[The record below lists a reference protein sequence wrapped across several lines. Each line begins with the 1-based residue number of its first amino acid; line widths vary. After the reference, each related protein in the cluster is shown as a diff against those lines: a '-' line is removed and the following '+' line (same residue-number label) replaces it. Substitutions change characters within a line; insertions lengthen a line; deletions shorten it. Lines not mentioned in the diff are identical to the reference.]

1 MPKLVGQPLKRVED
15 PRLISGKGQY
25 VDDVQLPRMCYA
37 AILRSPYAH
46 ARLRNIDVSKAL
58 QAPGVVAVI
67 TGRDILG
74 KVGPLPCVARPV
86 PDLKTPTHYA
96 LAVNKVYFVGHPVA
110 VVVAED
116 RYLARD
122 ALELIEV
129 DYEELPSVTD
139 PEKALLPEA
148 PIIHEELGTNL
159 AFEWKIEGG
168 DVDSAFAQAEVIVR
182 QKFVN
187 QRLIPVPME
196 PRCVVADWDSGRQ
209 LLTLW
214 TSTQI
219 PHLVRSLVAG
229 MLHLPEHHI
238 RVIAP
243 DVGGGFGQK
252 LQVYVEEALMGYLA
266 MTLNRPVKW
275 TETRRENF
283 MASIH
288 GRDQV
293 GVMELALKRDGTIL
307 GLRYEVVADMGAYY
321 QLLTPAI
328 PTLTGLML
336 CGPYKIPAVR
346 MTKKAVFTNKMST
359 DAYRGAG
366 RPEATFLL
374 ERMMDLAA
382 KELGIDP
389 AEIRRKNFIQPHQFP
404 YTTPHG
410 ITYDSGNYE
419 AALNRALEL
428 VEYEKWR
435 KEQQQARQQGR
446 FLGIGIS
453 SYVEICGMGP
463 SRAMP
468 AGGWESATV
477 RVEPSGKV
485 VVLTGAHPHGQ
496 GEETSFTQ
504 IVVDELGVAPED
516 VTVIHGDTEAVQYGI
531 GIFGSRGL
539 AVGGTAVYQAAR
551 RVREKAC
558 KIAAF
563 LLGVRETEVELQ
575 DGHFVVKSD
584 PSKRVSFQQVA
595 AAAYDPKNFPPD
607 MEPGLVATAFFE
619 PSNFTFPSG
628 THICVCE
635 VDIETG
641 EVTILRYVAVD
652 DCGKVVNPML
662 VEGQIIGGIVQA
674 FGQAMMERCVY
685 DENGQLLTGEL
696 TDYPIPKAHNAP
708 KIVVD
713 RIETPSPVNPLGV
726 KGVGEAGTIGATP
739 AFINAVCDALE
750 PLGIRHIDMPLTPA
764 RVWEAIRAAQ
774 TLQP

>member
-1 MPKLVGQPLKRVED
+1 MPKLIGQSFKRVED
-15 PRLISGKGQY
+15 PRLITGEGRY

-46 ARLRNIDVSKAL
+46 ARIRHIDASKAL
-58 QAPGVVAVI
+58 QTPGVVTVI
-67 TGRDILG
+67 TGKDILG
-74 KVGPLPCVARPV
+74 KIGPLPCAAHPV
-86 PDLKTPTHYA
+86 PEMKMPTHYA

-122 ALELIEV
+122 ALDLIEV
-129 DYEELPSVTD
+129 DYEELPPVTD
-139 PEKALLPEA
+139 PQKALQPDA
-148 PIIHEELGTNL
+148 PIIHEDLGTNL

-168 DVDSAFAQAEVIVR
+168 DVDAAFAQAEVIVR
-182 QKFVN
+182 QEFVN

-196 PRCVVADWDSGRQ
+196 PRCVLAEWDAGNR
-209 LLTLW
+209 LLTIW

-229 MLHLPEHHI
+229 MLNLPENHV

-266 MTLNRPVKW
+266 MTLDRPVKW

-288 GRDQV
+288 GRDQI

-307 GLRYEVVADMGAYY
+307 GLRYEVIADMGAYY

-336 CGPYKIPAVR
+336 CGAYKIPAVR
-346 MTKKAVFTNKMST
+346 MTKKAVFTNKMCT

-382 KELGIDP
+382 KELGMDP
-389 AEIRRKNFIQPHQFP
+389 AEIRRKNFIPPDAFP

-435 KEQQQARQQGR
+435 KEQQEARKQGR
-446 FLGIGIS
+446 YIGIGIS

-463 SRAMP
+463 SKAMP

-485 VVLTGAHPHGQ
+485 IVLTGAHPHGQ

-504 IVVDELGVAPED
+504 IVAEELGVAPED
-516 VTVIHGDTEAVQYGI
+516 VMVIHGDTEKVQYGI

-539 AVGGTAVYQAAR
+539 AVGGTAVYMAAQ
-551 RVREKAC
+551 RVKEKAR

-563 LLGVRETEVELQ
+563 LLNVSEAEVE
-575 DGHFVVKSD
+575 V
-584 PSKRVSFQQVA
+584 P
-595 AAAYDPKNFPPD
+595 
-607 MEPGLVATAFFE
+607 
-619 PSNFTFPSG
+619 
-628 THICVCE
+628 
-635 VDIETG
+635 
-641 EVTILRYVAVD
+641 
-652 DCGKVVNPML
+652 
-662 VEGQIIGGIVQA
+662 
-674 FGQAMMERCVY
+674 
-685 DENGQLLTGEL
+685 
-696 TDYPIPKAHNAP
+696 
-708 KIVVD
+708 
-713 RIETPSPVNPLGV
+713 
-726 KGVGEAGTIGATP
+726 
-739 AFINAVCDALE
+739 
-750 PLGIRHIDMPLTPA
+750 
-764 RVWEAIRAAQ
+764 
-774 TLQP
+774 

>member
-1 MPKLVGQPLKRVED
+1 MPKLVGQSFKRVED
-15 PRLISGKGQY
+15 PRLITGEGRY

-46 ARLRNIDVSKAL
+46 ARIRHIDVSKAL
-58 QAPGVVAVI
+58 QTPGVVTVI
-67 TGRDILG
+67 TGKDILG
-74 KVGPLPCVARPV
+74 KIGPLPCAAHPV
-86 PDLKTPTHYA
+86 PEMKMPTHYA

-122 ALELIEV
+122 ALDLIEV
-129 DYEELPSVTD
+129 DYEELPPVTD
-139 PEKALLPEA
+139 PQKALQPDA
-148 PIIHEELGTNL
+148 PIIHEDLGTNL

-168 DVDSAFAQAEVIVR
+168 DVDAAFAQAEVIVR
-182 QKFVN
+182 QDFVN

-196 PRCVVADWDSGRQ
+196 PRCVLAEWDAGNR
-209 LLTLW
+209 LLTIW

-229 MLHLPEHHI
+229 MLNLPENHV

-266 MTLNRPVKW
+266 MTLDRPVKW

-283 MASIH
+283 MASIQ
-288 GRDQV
+288 GRDQI

-307 GLRYEVVADMGAYY
+307 GLRYDVIADMGAYY

-336 CGPYKIPAVR
+336 CGAYKIPAVR
-346 MTKKAVFTNKMST
+346 MTKKAVFTNKMCT

-382 KELGIDP
+382 KELGMDP
-389 AEIRRKNFIQPHQFP
+389 AEIRRKNFIPPDAFP

-435 KEQQQARQQGR
+435 KEQQEARKQGR
-446 FLGIGIS
+446 YIGIGIS

-463 SRAMP
+463 SKAMP

-485 VVLTGAHPHGQ
+485 IVLTGAHPHGQ

-504 IVVDELGVAPED
+504 IVAEELGVAPED
-516 VTVIHGDTEAVQYGI
+516 VMVIHGDTEKVQYGI

-539 AVGGTAVYQAAR
+539 AVGGTAVYMAAQ
-551 RVREKAC
+551 RVKEKAR

-563 LLGVRETEVELQ
+563 LLNVSEAEVEAR
-575 DGHFVVKSD
+575 DGTFVKRND
-584 PSKRVSFQQVA
+584 PSKFVTWQQIA
-595 AAAYDPKNFPPD
+595 QAAYDPKNYPPD
-607 MEPGLVATAFFE
+607 MEPGLVATAFYE

-641 EVTILRYVAVD
+641 EVKILRYVAVD
-652 DCGKVVNPML
+652 DCGKVVNPLL

-696 TDYPIPKAHNAP
+696 LDYAIPKAHNAP
-708 KIVVD
+708 KILVD
-713 RIETPSPVNPLGV
+713 RVETPSPVNPLGA

-764 RVWEAIRAAQ
+764 RVWHAIQKAQ
-774 TLQP
+774 KP

>member
-1 MPKLVGQPLKRVED
+1 MPKLVGQSFKRVED
-15 PRLISGKGQY
+15 PRLITGEGRY

-46 ARLRNIDVSKAL
+46 ARIRHIDASKAL
-58 QAPGVVAVI
+58 QTPGVVTVI
-67 TGRDILG
+67 TGKDILG
-74 KVGPLPCVARPV
+74 KIGPLPCAAHPV
-86 PDLKTPTHYA
+86 PEMKMPTHYA

-122 ALELIEV
+122 ALDLIEV
-129 DYEELPSVTD
+129 DYEELPPVTD
-139 PEKALLPEA
+139 PQKALQPDA
-148 PIIHEELGTNL
+148 PIIHEDLGTNL

-168 DVDSAFAQAEVIVR
+168 DVDAAFAQAEVIVR
-182 QKFVN
+182 QDFVN

-196 PRCVVADWDSGRQ
+196 PRCVLAEWDAGNR
-209 LLTLW
+209 LLTIW

-229 MLHLPEHHI
+229 MLNLPENHV

-266 MTLNRPVKW
+266 MTLDRPVKW
-275 TETRRENF
+275 TEARRENF

-288 GRDQV
+288 GRDQI

-307 GLRYEVVADMGAYY
+307 GLRYDVIADMGAYY

-336 CGPYKIPAVR
+336 CGAYKIPAVR
-346 MTKKAVFTNKMST
+346 MTKKAVFTNKMCT

-382 KELGIDP
+382 KELGMDP
-389 AEIRRKNFIQPHQFP
+389 AEIRRKNFIPPDAFP

-435 KEQQQARQQGR
+435 KEQQEARKQGR
-446 FLGIGIS
+446 YIGIGIS

-463 SRAMP
+463 SKAMP

-485 VVLTGAHPHGQ
+485 IVLTGAHPHGQ

-504 IVVDELGVAPED
+504 IVAEELGVAPED
-516 VTVIHGDTEAVQYGI
+516 VMVIHGDTEKVQYGI

-539 AVGGTAVYQAAR
+539 AVGGTAVYMAAQ
-551 RVREKAC
+551 RVKEKAR

-563 LLGVRETEVELQ
+563 LLNVSEAEVEAR
-575 DGHFVVKSD
+575 DGTFVKRND
-584 PSKRVSFQQVA
+584 PSKFVTWQQIA
-595 AAAYDPKNFPPD
+595 QAAYDPKNYPPD
-607 MEPGLVATAFFE
+607 MEPGLVATAFYE

-641 EVTILRYVAVD
+641 EVKILRYVAVD
-652 DCGKVVNPML
+652 DCGKVVNPLL

-696 TDYPIPKAHNAP
+696 LDYAIPKAHNAP

-713 RIETPSPVNPLGV
+713 RVETPSPVNPLGA

-764 RVWEAIRAAQ
+764 RVWHAIQKAQ
-774 TLQP
+774 KP

>member
-1 MPKLVGQPLKRVED
+1 MPKLIGQPFKRVED
-15 PRLISGKGQY
+15 PRLITGEGRY

-46 ARLRNIDVSKAL
+46 ARIRNIDASKAL
-58 QAPGVVAVI
+58 QTPGVVTVI
-67 TGRDILG
+67 TGKDILG
-74 KVGPLPCVARPV
+74 KIGPLPCAAHPV
-86 PDLKTPTHYA
+86 PEMKMPTHYA

-122 ALELIEV
+122 ALDLIEV
-129 DYEELPSVTD
+129 DYEELPPVTD
-139 PEKALLPEA
+139 PQKALQPDA
-148 PIIHEELGTNL
+148 PIIHEDLGTNL

-168 DVDSAFAQAEVIVR
+168 DVDAAFAQAEVIVR
-182 QKFVN
+182 QEFVN

-196 PRCVVADWDSGRQ
+196 PRCVLAEWDAGNR
-209 LLTLW
+209 LLTIW

-229 MLHLPEHHI
+229 MLNLPENHV

-266 MTLNRPVKW
+266 MTLDRPVKW

-283 MASIH
+283 MASIQ
-288 GRDQV
+288 GRDQI

-307 GLRYEVVADMGAYY
+307 GLRYEVIADMGAYY

-336 CGPYKIPAVR
+336 CGAYKIPAVR
-346 MTKKAVFTNKMST
+346 MTKKAVFTNKMCT

-389 AEIRRKNFIQPHQFP
+389 VEIRRKNFIPPDAFP

-435 KEQQQARQQGR
+435 KEQQEARKQGR
-446 FLGIGIS
+446 YIGIGIS

-463 SRAMP
+463 SKAMP

-485 VVLTGAHPHGQ
+485 IVLTGAHPHGQ

-504 IVVDELGVAPED
+504 IVAEELGVAPED
-516 VTVIHGDTEAVQYGI
+516 VMVIHGDTEKVQYGI

-539 AVGGTAVYQAAR
+539 AVGGTAVYMAAQ
-551 RVREKAC
+551 RVKEKAR

-563 LLGVRETEVELQ
+563 LLNVSEAEVESR
-575 DGHFVVKSD
+575 DGTFVNRND
-584 PSKRVSFQQVA
+584 PSKFVTWQQIA
-595 AAAYDPKNFPPD
+595 QAAYDPKNYPPD
-607 MEPGLVATAFFE
+607 MEPGLVATAFYE

-641 EVTILRYVAVD
+641 EVKILRYVAVD
-652 DCGKVVNPML
+652 DCGKVVNPLL

-696 TDYPIPKAHNAP
+696 LDYAIPKAHNAP

-713 RIETPSPVNPLGV
+713 RVETPSPVNPLGA

-764 RVWEAIRAAQ
+764 RVWHAIQKAR
-774 TLQP
+774 QP

>member
-1 MPKLVGQPLKRVED
+1 MPKLIGQSFKRVED
-15 PRLISGKGQY
+15 PRLITGEGRY

-46 ARLRNIDVSKAL
+46 ARIRNIDVSKAL
-58 QAPGVVAVI
+58 QTPGVVTVI
-67 TGRDILG
+67 TGKDILG
-74 KVGPLPCVARPV
+74 KIGPLPCAAHPV
-86 PDLKTPTHYA
+86 PEMKMPTHYA

-122 ALELIEV
+122 ALDLIEV
-129 DYEELPSVTD
+129 DYEELPPVTD
-139 PEKALLPEA
+139 PQKALQPDA
-148 PIIHEELGTNL
+148 PIIHEDLGTNL

-168 DVDSAFAQAEVIVR
+168 DVDAAFAQAEVIVR
-182 QKFVN
+182 QEFVN

-196 PRCVVADWDSGRQ
+196 PRCVLAEWDAGNR
-209 LLTLW
+209 LLTIW

-229 MLHLPEHHI
+229 MLNLPENHV

-266 MTLNRPVKW
+266 MTLDRPVKW

-283 MASIH
+283 MASIQ
-288 GRDQV
+288 GRDQI

-307 GLRYEVVADMGAYY
+307 GLRYDVIADMGAYY

-336 CGPYKIPAVR
+336 CGAYKIPAVR
-346 MTKKAVFTNKMST
+346 MTKRAVFTNKMCT

-382 KELGIDP
+382 KELGMDP
-389 AEIRRKNFIQPHQFP
+389 AEIRRKNFIPPDAFP

-435 KEQQQARQQGR
+435 KEQQEARKQGR
-446 FLGIGIS
+446 YIGIGIS

-463 SRAMP
+463 SKAMP

-485 VVLTGAHPHGQ
+485 IVLTGAHPHGQ

-504 IVVDELGVAPED
+504 IVAEELGVAPED
-516 VTVIHGDTEAVQYGI
+516 VMVIHGDTEKVQYGI

-539 AVGGTAVYQAAR
+539 AVGGTAVYMAAQ
-551 RVREKAC
+551 RVKEKAR

-563 LLGVRETEVELQ
+563 LLNVSEAEVEAR
-575 DGHFVVKSD
+575 DGTFVNRND
-584 PSKRVSFQQVA
+584 PSKFVTWQQIA
-595 AAAYDPKNFPPD
+595 QAAYDPKNYPPD
-607 MEPGLVATAFFE
+607 MEPGLVATAFYE

-641 EVTILRYVAVD
+641 EVKILRYVAVD
-652 DCGKVVNPML
+652 DCGKVVNPLL

-696 TDYPIPKAHNAP
+696 LDYAIPKAHNAP

-713 RIETPSPVNPLGV
+713 RVETPSPVNPLGA

-764 RVWEAIRAAQ
+764 RVWHAIQKAR
-774 TLQP
+774 QP

>member
-1 MPKLVGQPLKRVED
+1 MPKLVGQSFKRVED
-15 PRLISGKGQY
+15 PRLITGEGRY

-46 ARLRNIDVSKAL
+46 ARIRHIDVSKAL
-58 QAPGVVAVI
+58 QTPGVVTVI
-67 TGRDILG
+67 TGKDILG
-74 KVGPLPCVARPV
+74 KIGPLPCAAHPV
-86 PDLKTPTHYA
+86 PEMKMPTHYA

-122 ALELIEV
+122 ALDLIEV
-129 DYEELPSVTD
+129 DYEELPPVTD
-139 PEKALLPEA
+139 PQKALQPDA
-148 PIIHEELGTNL
+148 PIIHEDLGTNL

-168 DVDSAFAQAEVIVR
+168 DVDAAFAQAEVIVR
-182 QKFVN
+182 QDFVN

-196 PRCVVADWDSGRQ
+196 PRCVLAEWDAGNR
-209 LLTLW
+209 LLTIW

-229 MLHLPEHHI
+229 MLNLPENHV

-266 MTLNRPVKW
+266 MTLDRPVKW
-275 TETRRENF
+275 TEARRENF

-288 GRDQV
+288 GRDQI

-307 GLRYEVVADMGAYY
+307 GLRYDVIADMGAYY

-336 CGPYKIPAVR
+336 CGAYKIPAVR
-346 MTKKAVFTNKMST
+346 MTKKAVFTNKMCT

-382 KELGIDP
+382 KELGMDP
-389 AEIRRKNFIQPHQFP
+389 AEIRRKNFIPPDAFP

-435 KEQQQARQQGR
+435 KEQQEARKQGR
-446 FLGIGIS
+446 YIGIGIS

-463 SRAMP
+463 SKAMP

-485 VVLTGAHPHGQ
+485 IVLTGAHPHGQ

-504 IVVDELGVAPED
+504 IVAEELGVAPED
-516 VTVIHGDTEAVQYGI
+516 VMVIHGDTEKVQYGI

-539 AVGGTAVYQAAR
+539 AVGGTAVYMAAQ
-551 RVREKAC
+551 RVKEKAR

-563 LLGVRETEVELQ
+563 LLNVSEAEVEAR
-575 DGHFVVKSD
+575 DGTFVKRND
-584 PSKRVSFQQVA
+584 PSKFVTWQQIA
-595 AAAYDPKNFPPD
+595 QAAYDPKNYPPD
-607 MEPGLVATAFFE
+607 MEPGLVATAFYE

-641 EVTILRYVAVD
+641 EVKILRYVAVD
-652 DCGKVVNPML
+652 DCGKVVNPLL

-696 TDYPIPKAHNAP
+696 LDYAIPKAHNAP

-713 RIETPSPVNPLGV
+713 RVETPSPVNPLGA

-764 RVWEAIRAAQ
+764 RVWHAIQKAQ
-774 TLQP
+774 KP

>member
-1 MPKLVGQPLKRVED
+1 MPKLIGQPFKRVED
-15 PRLISGKGQY
+15 PRLIKGEGRY

-46 ARLRNIDVSKAL
+46 ARIRHIDASKAL
-58 QAPGVVAVI
+58 QTPGVITVI
-67 TGRDILG
+67 TGKDILG
-74 KVGPLPCVARPV
+74 KIGPLPCVAHPV
-86 PDLKTPTHYA
+86 PEMKMPTHYA

-122 ALELIEV
+122 ALDLIEV
-129 DYEELPSVTD
+129 DYEELPPVTD
-139 PEKALLPEA
+139 PQKALQPDA
-148 PIIHEELGTNL
+148 PIIHEDLGTNL

-168 DVDSAFAQAEVIVR
+168 DVDAAFAQAEVIVR
-182 QKFVN
+182 QEFVN

-196 PRCVVADWDSGRQ
+196 PRCVLAEWDAGNR
-209 LLTLW
+209 LLTIW

-229 MLHLPEHHI
+229 MLNLPENHV

-266 MTLNRPVKW
+266 MTLDRPVKW

-288 GRDQV
+288 GRDQI

-307 GLRYEVVADMGAYY
+307 GLRYDVIADMGAYY

-336 CGPYKIPAVR
+336 CGAYKIPAVR
-346 MTKKAVFTNKMST
+346 MTKKAVFTNKMCT

-382 KELGIDP
+382 KELGMDP
-389 AEIRRKNFIQPHQFP
+389 AEIRRKNFIPPDAFP

-435 KEQQQARQQGR
+435 KEQQEARKQGR
-446 FLGIGIS
+446 YIGIGIS

-463 SRAMP
+463 SKAMP

-504 IVVDELGVAPED
+504 IVAEELGVAPED
-516 VTVIHGDTEAVQYGI
+516 VMVIHGDTEKVQYGI

-539 AVGGTAVYQAAR
+539 AVGGTAVYMAAQ
-551 RVREKAC
+551 RVKEKAR

-563 LLGVRETEVELQ
+563 LLNVSEAEVEAR
-575 DGHFVVKSD
+575 DGTFVNRND
-584 PSKRVSFQQVA
+584 PSKFVTWQQIA
-595 AAAYDPKNFPPD
+595 QAAYDPKNYPPD
-607 MEPGLVATAFFE
+607 MEPGLVATAFYE

-641 EVTILRYVAVD
+641 EVKILRYVAVD
-652 DCGKVVNPML
+652 DCGKVVNPLL

-674 FGQAMMERCVY
+674 FGQAMMEQCVY

-696 TDYPIPKAHNAP
+696 LDYAIPKAHNAP

-713 RIETPSPVNPLGV
+713 RVETPSPVNPLGA

-764 RVWEAIRAAQ
+764 RVWHAIQKSR
-774 TLQP
+774 QP

>member
-1 MPKLVGQPLKRVED
+1 MPKLIGQPFKRVED
-15 PRLISGKGQY
+15 PRLITGEGRY

-46 ARLRNIDVSKAL
+46 ARIRNIDASKAL
-58 QAPGVVAVI
+58 QTPGVVTVI
-67 TGRDILG
+67 TGKDILG
-74 KVGPLPCVARPV
+74 KIGPLPCAAHPV
-86 PDLKTPTHYA
+86 PEMKMPTHYA

-122 ALELIEV
+122 ALDLIEV
-129 DYEELPSVTD
+129 DYEELPPVTD
-139 PEKALLPEA
+139 PQKALQPDA
-148 PIIHEELGTNL
+148 PIIHEDLGTNL

-168 DVDSAFAQAEVIVR
+168 DVDAAFAQAEVIVR
-182 QKFVN
+182 QEFVN

-196 PRCVVADWDSGRQ
+196 PRCVLAEWDAGNR
-209 LLTLW
+209 LLTIW

-229 MLHLPEHHI
+229 MLNLPENHV

-266 MTLNRPVKW
+266 MTLDRPVKW

-283 MASIH
+283 MASIQ
-288 GRDQV
+288 GRDQI

-307 GLRYEVVADMGAYY
+307 GLRYEVIADMGAYY

-336 CGPYKIPAVR
+336 CGAYKIPAVR
-346 MTKKAVFTNKMST
+346 MTKKAVFTNKMCT

-382 KELGIDP
+382 KELGMDP
-389 AEIRRKNFIQPHQFP
+389 AEIRRKNFIPPDAFP

-435 KEQQQARQQGR
+435 KEQQEARKQGR
-446 FLGIGIS
+446 YIGIGIS

-463 SRAMP
+463 SKAMP

-485 VVLTGAHPHGQ
+485 IVLTGAHPHGQ

-504 IVVDELGVAPED
+504 IVAEELGVAPED
-516 VTVIHGDTEAVQYGI
+516 VMVIHGDTEKVQYGI

-539 AVGGTAVYQAAR
+539 AVGGTAVYMAAQ
-551 RVREKAC
+551 RVKEKAR

-563 LLGVRETEVELQ
+563 LLNVSEAEVESR
-575 DGHFVVKSD
+575 DGTFVNRND
-584 PSKRVSFQQVA
+584 PSKFVTWQQIA
-595 AAAYDPKNFPPD
+595 QAAYDPKNYPPD
-607 MEPGLVATAFFE
+607 MEPGLVATAFYE

-641 EVTILRYVAVD
+641 EVKILRYVAVD
-652 DCGKVVNPML
+652 DCGKVVNPLL

-696 TDYPIPKAHNAP
+696 LDYAIPKAHNAP

-713 RIETPSPVNPLGV
+713 RVETPSPVNPLGA

-764 RVWEAIRAAQ
+764 RVWHAIQKAR
-774 TLQP
+774 QP

>member
-1 MPKLVGQPLKRVED
+1 MPKLIGQSFKRVED
-15 PRLISGKGQY
+15 PRLITGEGRY

-46 ARLRNIDVSKAL
+46 ARIRNIDASKAS
-58 QAPGVVAVI
+58 QTPGVVTVI
-67 TGRDILG
+67 TGKDILG
-74 KVGPLPCVARPV
+74 KIGPLPCAAHPV
-86 PDLKTPTHYA
+86 PEMKMPTHYA

-122 ALELIEV
+122 ALDLIEV
-129 DYEELPSVTD
+129 DYEELPPVTD
-139 PEKALLPEA
+139 PQKALQPDA
-148 PIIHEELGTNL
+148 PIIHEDLGTNL

-168 DVDSAFAQAEVIVR
+168 DVDAAFAQAEVIVR
-182 QKFVN
+182 QEFVN

-196 PRCVVADWDSGRQ
+196 PRCVLAEWDAGNR
-209 LLTLW
+209 LLTIW

-229 MLHLPEHHI
+229 MLNLPENHV

-266 MTLNRPVKW
+266 MTLDRPVKW

-283 MASIH
+283 MASIQ
-288 GRDQV
+288 GRDQI

-307 GLRYEVVADMGAYY
+307 GLRYEVIADMGAYY

-336 CGPYKIPAVR
+336 CGSYKIPAVR
-346 MTKKAVFTNKMST
+346 MTKKAVFTNKMCT

-382 KELGIDP
+382 KELGMDP
-389 AEIRRKNFIQPHQFP
+389 AEIRRKNFIPPDAFP

-435 KEQQQARQQGR
+435 KEQQEARKQGR
-446 FLGIGIS
+446 YIGIGIS

-463 SRAMP
+463 SKAMP

-485 VVLTGAHPHGQ
+485 IVLTGAHPHGQ

-504 IVVDELGVAPED
+504 IVAEELGVAPED
-516 VTVIHGDTEAVQYGI
+516 VMVIHGDTEKVQYGI

-539 AVGGTAVYQAAR
+539 AVGGTAVYMAAQ
-551 RVREKAC
+551 RVKEKAR

-563 LLGVRETEVELQ
+563 LLNVSEAEVESR
-575 DGHFVVKSD
+575 DGTFVNRND
-584 PSKRVSFQQVA
+584 PSKFVNWQQIA
-595 AAAYDPKNFPPD
+595 QAAYDPKNYPPD
-607 MEPGLVATAFFE
+607 MEPGLVATAFYE

-641 EVTILRYVAVD
+641 EVKILKYVAVD
-652 DCGKVVNPML
+652 DCGKVVNPLL

-696 TDYPIPKAHNAP
+696 LDYAIPKAHNAP

-713 RIETPSPVNPLGV
+713 RVETPSPVNPLGA

-764 RVWEAIRAAQ
+764 RVWHAIQKSR
-774 TLQP
+774 QP

>member
-1 MPKLVGQPLKRVED
+1 MPKLIGQPFKRVED
-15 PRLISGKGQY
+15 PRLITGEGRY

-46 ARLRNIDVSKAL
+46 ARIRNIDASKAL
-58 QAPGVVAVI
+58 QTPGVVTVI
-67 TGRDILG
+67 TGKDILG
-74 KVGPLPCVARPV
+74 KIGPLPCAAHPV
-86 PDLKTPTHYA
+86 PEMKMPTHYA

-122 ALELIEV
+122 ALDLIEV
-129 DYEELPSVTD
+129 DYEELPPVTD
-139 PEKALLPEA
+139 PQKALQPDA
-148 PIIHEELGTNL
+148 PIIHEDLGTNL

-168 DVDSAFAQAEVIVR
+168 DVDAAFAQAEVIVR
-182 QKFVN
+182 QEFVN

-196 PRCVVADWDSGRQ
+196 PRCVLAEWDAGNR
-209 LLTLW
+209 LLTIW

-229 MLHLPEHHI
+229 MLNLPENHV

-266 MTLNRPVKW
+266 MTLDRPVKW

-283 MASIH
+283 MASIQ
-288 GRDQV
+288 GRDQI

-307 GLRYEVVADMGAYY
+307 GLRYEVIADMGAYY

-336 CGPYKIPAVR
+336 CGAYKIPAVR
-346 MTKKAVFTNKMST
+346 MTKKAVFTNKMCT

-382 KELGIDP
+382 KELGMDP
-389 AEIRRKNFIQPHQFP
+389 AEIRRKNFIPPDAFP

-435 KEQQQARQQGR
+435 KEQQEARKQGR
-446 FLGIGIS
+446 YIGIGIS

-463 SRAMP
+463 SKAMP

-485 VVLTGAHPHGQ
+485 IVLTGAHPHGQ

-504 IVVDELGVAPED
+504 IVAEELGVAPED
-516 VTVIHGDTEAVQYGI
+516 VMVIHGDTEKVQYGI

-539 AVGGTAVYQAAR
+539 AVGGTAVYMAAQ
-551 RVREKAC
+551 RVKEKAR

-563 LLGVRETEVELQ
+563 LLNVSEAEVEAR
-575 DGHFVVKSD
+575 DGTFVNRND
-584 PSKRVSFQQVA
+584 PSKFVTWQQIA
-595 AAAYDPKNFPPD
+595 QAAYDPKNYPPD
-607 MEPGLVATAFFE
+607 MEPGLVATAFYE

-641 EVTILRYVAVD
+641 EVKILRYVAVD
-652 DCGKVVNPML
+652 DCGKVVNPLL

-696 TDYPIPKAHNAP
+696 LDYAIPKAHNAP

-713 RIETPSPVNPLGV
+713 RVETPSPVNPLGA

-764 RVWEAIRAAQ
+764 RVWHAIQKAQ
-774 TLQP
+774 KP

>member
-1 MPKLVGQPLKRVED
+1 MPKLIGQSFKRVED
-15 PRLISGKGQY
+15 PRLITGEGRY

-37 AILRSPYAH
+37 AILRSPYPH
-46 ARLRNIDVSKAL
+46 ARIRHIDASKAL
-58 QAPGVVAVI
+58 QTPGVVTVI
-67 TGRDILG
+67 TGKDILG
-74 KVGPLPCVARPV
+74 KIGPLPCAAHPV
-86 PDLKTPTHYA
+86 PEMKMPTHYA

-122 ALELIEV
+122 ALDLIEV
-129 DYEELPSVTD
+129 DYEELPPVTD
-139 PEKALLPEA
+139 PQKALQPDA
-148 PIIHEELGTNL
+148 PIIHEDLGTNL

-168 DVDSAFAQAEVIVR
+168 DVDAAFAQAEVIVR
-182 QKFVN
+182 QEFVN

-196 PRCVVADWDSGRQ
+196 PRCVLAEWDAGNR
-209 LLTLW
+209 LLTIW

-229 MLHLPEHHI
+229 MLNLPENHV

-266 MTLNRPVKW
+266 MTLDRPVKW

-288 GRDQV
+288 GRDQI

-307 GLRYEVVADMGAYY
+307 GLRYEVIADMGAYY

-336 CGPYKIPAVR
+336 CGAYKIPAVR
-346 MTKKAVFTNKMST
+346 MTKKAVFTNKMCT

-389 AEIRRKNFIQPHQFP
+389 AEIRRKNFIPPDAFP

-435 KEQQQARQQGR
+435 KEQQEARKQGR
-446 FLGIGIS
+446 YIGIGIS

-463 SRAMP
+463 SKAMP

-485 VVLTGAHPHGQ
+485 IVLTGAHPHGQ

-504 IVVDELGVAPED
+504 IVAEELGVAPED
-516 VTVIHGDTEAVQYGI
+516 VMVIHGDTEKVQYGI

-539 AVGGTAVYQAAR
+539 AVGGTAVYMAAQ
-551 RVREKAC
+551 RVKEKAR

-563 LLGVRETEVELQ
+563 LLNVSEAEVEAR
-575 DGHFVVKSD
+575 DGTFVNRND
-584 PSKRVSFQQVA
+584 PSKFVTWQQIA
-595 AAAYDPKNFPPD
+595 QAAYDPKNYPPD
-607 MEPGLVATAFFE
+607 MEPGLVATAFYE

-641 EVTILRYVAVD
+641 EVKILRYVAVD
-652 DCGKVVNPML
+652 DCGKVVNPLL

-696 TDYPIPKAHNAP
+696 LDYAIPKAHNAP

-713 RIETPSPVNPLGV
+713 RVETPSPVNPLGA

-764 RVWEAIRAAQ
+764 RVWHAIQKAR
-774 TLQP
+774 QP

>member
-1 MPKLVGQPLKRVED
+1 MPKLVGQSFKRVED
-15 PRLISGKGQY
+15 PRLITGEGRY

-46 ARLRNIDVSKAL
+46 ARIRSIDTSKAEK
-58 QAPGVVAVI
+58 ADGVVAVL
-67 TGRDILG
+67 TGKDILG
-74 KVGPLPCVARPV
+74 KIGPLPCAAHPV
-86 PDLKTPTHYA
+86 PEMKTPTHYA

-122 ALELIEV
+122 ALDLIEV
-129 DYEELPSVTD
+129 DYEELPPVTD
-139 PEKALLPEA
+139 PQKALAPDA
-148 PIIHEELGTNL
+148 PIIHEDLGTNL

-168 DVDSAFAQAEVIVR
+168 DVDAAFAQAEVVVR
-182 QKFVN
+182 QEFVN

-196 PRCVVADWDSGRQ
+196 PRCVLAEWDAGNR
-209 LLTLW
+209 LLTIW

-229 MLHLPEHHI
+229 MLHLPENHV

-252 LQVYVEEALMGYLA
+252 LQVYVEEALIGYLA
-266 MTLNRPVKW
+266 MTLDRPVKW

-307 GLRYEVVADMGAYY
+307 GLRYEVIADMGAYY

-336 CGPYKIPAVR
+336 CGAYKIPAVR
-346 MTKKAVFTNKMST
+346 MSKKAVFTNKMST

-389 AEIRRKNFIQPHQFP
+389 AEIRRKNFIPPDAFP

-435 KEQQQARQQGR
+435 KEQQEARKQGR
-446 FLGIGIS
+446 YIGIGIS

-463 SRAMP
+463 SKAMP

-504 IVVDELGVAPED
+504 IVAEELGVAPED
-516 VTVIHGDTEAVQYGI
+516 VMVIHGDTEKVQYGI

-539 AVGGTAVYQAAR
+539 AVGGTAVYMAAQ
-551 RVREKAC
+551 RVKEKAR

-563 LLGVRETEVELQ
+563 LLNVSEGEVESK
-575 DGHFVVKSD
+575 DGTFVSRHD
-584 PSKRVSFQQVA
+584 PSKFVTWQQIA
-595 AAAYDPKNFPPD
+595 AAAYDPKNYPPD
-607 MEPGLVATAFFE
+607 MEPGLVATAFYE

-641 EVTILRYVAVD
+641 EVKILRYVAVD
-652 DCGKVVNPML
+652 DCGKVVNPLL

-708 KIVVD
+708 KILVD
-713 RIETPSPVNPLGV
+713 RVETPSPVNPLGA

-764 RVWEAIRAAQ
+764 RVWKAIQKAR
-774 TLQP
+774 QP

>member
-1 MPKLVGQPLKRVED
+1 MPKLIGQSFKRVED
-15 PRLISGKGQY
+15 PRLITGEGRY

-46 ARLRNIDVSKAL
+46 ARIRHIDASKAL
-58 QAPGVVAVI
+58 QTPGVVTVI
-67 TGRDILG
+67 TGKDILG
-74 KVGPLPCVARPV
+74 KIGPLPCAAHPV
-86 PDLKTPTHYA
+86 PEMKMPTHYA

-122 ALELIEV
+122 ALDLIEV
-129 DYEELPSVTD
+129 DYEELPPVTD
-139 PEKALLPEA
+139 PQKALQPDA
-148 PIIHEELGTNL
+148 PIIHEDLGTNL

-168 DVDSAFAQAEVIVR
+168 DVDAAFAQAEVIVR
-182 QKFVN
+182 QEFVN

-196 PRCVVADWDSGRQ
+196 PRCVLAEWDAGNR
-209 LLTLW
+209 LLTIW

-229 MLHLPEHHI
+229 MLNLPENHV

-266 MTLNRPVKW
+266 MTLDRPVKW

-288 GRDQV
+288 GRDQI

-307 GLRYEVVADMGAYY
+307 GLRYDVIADMGAYY

-336 CGPYKIPAVR
+336 CGAYKIPAVR
-346 MTKKAVFTNKMST
+346 MTKKAVFTNKMCT

-382 KELGIDP
+382 KELGMDP
-389 AEIRRKNFIQPHQFP
+389 AEIRRKNFIPPDAFP

-435 KEQQQARQQGR
+435 KEQQEARKQGR
-446 FLGIGIS
+446 YIGIGIS

-463 SRAMP
+463 SKAMP

-485 VVLTGAHPHGQ
+485 IVLTGAHPHGQ

-504 IVVDELGVAPED
+504 IVAEELGVAPED
-516 VTVIHGDTEAVQYGI
+516 VMVIHGDTEKVQYGI

-539 AVGGTAVYQAAR
+539 AVGGTAVYMAAQ
-551 RVREKAC
+551 RVKEKAR

-563 LLGVRETEVELQ
+563 LLNVSEAEVESR
-575 DGHFVVKSD
+575 DGTFVNRND
-584 PSKRVSFQQVA
+584 PSKFVTWQQIA
-595 AAAYDPKNFPPD
+595 QAAYDPKNYPPD
-607 MEPGLVATAFFE
+607 MEPGLVATAFYE

-641 EVTILRYVAVD
+641 EVKILRYVAVD
-652 DCGKVVNPML
+652 DCGKVVNPLL

-674 FGQAMMERCVY
+674 FGQAMMEQCVY

-696 TDYPIPKAHNAP
+696 LDYAIPKAHNAP

-713 RIETPSPVNPLGV
+713 RVETPSPVNPLGA

-764 RVWEAIRAAQ
+764 RVWHAIQKAR
-774 TLQP
+774 QP

>member
-1 MPKLVGQPLKRVED
+1 MPKLIGQSFKRVED
-15 PRLISGKGQY
+15 PRLITGEGRY

-46 ARLRNIDVSKAL
+46 ARIRHIDASKAL
-58 QAPGVVAVI
+58 QTPGVVTVI
-67 TGRDILG
+67 TGKDILG
-74 KVGPLPCVARPV
+74 KIGPLPCAAHPV
-86 PDLKTPTHYA
+86 PEMKMPTHYA

-122 ALELIEV
+122 ALDLIEV
-129 DYEELPSVTD
+129 DYEELPPVTD
-139 PEKALLPEA
+139 PQKALQPDA
-148 PIIHEELGTNL
+148 PIIHEDLGTNL

-168 DVDSAFAQAEVIVR
+168 DVDAAFAQAEVIVR
-182 QKFVN
+182 QEFVN

-196 PRCVVADWDSGRQ
+196 PRCVLAEWDAGNR
-209 LLTLW
+209 LLTIW

-229 MLHLPEHHI
+229 MLNLPENHV

-266 MTLNRPVKW
+266 MTLDRPVKW
-275 TETRRENF
+275 TEARRENF

-288 GRDQV
+288 GRDQI

-307 GLRYEVVADMGAYY
+307 GLRYDVIADMGAYY

-336 CGPYKIPAVR
+336 CGAYKIPAVR
-346 MTKKAVFTNKMST
+346 MTKKAVFTNKMCT

-382 KELGIDP
+382 KELGMDP
-389 AEIRRKNFIQPHQFP
+389 AEIRRKNFIPPDAFP

-435 KEQQQARQQGR
+435 KEQQEARKQGR
-446 FLGIGIS
+446 YIGIGIS

-463 SRAMP
+463 SKAMP

-485 VVLTGAHPHGQ
+485 IVLTGAHPHGQ

-504 IVVDELGVAPED
+504 IVAEELGVAPED
-516 VTVIHGDTEAVQYGI
+516 VMVIHGDTEKVQYGI

-539 AVGGTAVYQAAR
+539 AVGGTAVYMAAQ
-551 RVREKAC
+551 RVKEKAR

-563 LLGVRETEVELQ
+563 LLNVSEAEVEAR
-575 DGHFVVKSD
+575 DGTFVNRND
-584 PSKRVSFQQVA
+584 PSKFVTWQQIA
-595 AAAYDPKNFPPD
+595 QAAYDPKNYPPD
-607 MEPGLVATAFFE
+607 MEPGLVATAFYE

-641 EVTILRYVAVD
+641 EVKILRYVAVD
-652 DCGKVVNPML
+652 DCGKVVNPLL

-674 FGQAMMERCVY
+674 FGQAMMEQCVY

-696 TDYPIPKAHNAP
+696 LDYAIPKAHNAP

-713 RIETPSPVNPLGV
+713 RVETPSPVNPLGA

-764 RVWEAIRAAQ
+764 RVWHAIQKSR
-774 TLQP
+774 QP

>member
-1 MPKLVGQPLKRVED
+1 MPKLIGQSFKRVED
-15 PRLISGKGQY
+15 PRLITGEGRY

-46 ARLRNIDVSKAL
+46 ARVRHIDTSKAL
-58 QAPGVVAVI
+58 QTPGVVTVI
-67 TGRDILG
+67 TGKDILG
-74 KVGPLPCVARPV
+74 KIGPLPCAAHPV
-86 PDLKTPTHYA
+86 PEMKMPTHYA
-96 LAVNKVYFVGHPVA
+96 LALNKVYFVGHPVA

-122 ALELIEV
+122 ALDLIEV
-129 DYEELPSVTD
+129 DYEELPPMTD
-139 PEKALLPEA
+139 PQKALQPDA
-148 PIIHEELGTNL
+148 PIIHEDLGTNL

-168 DVDSAFAQAEVIVR
+168 DVDAAFAQAEVIVR
-182 QKFVN
+182 QEFVN

-196 PRCVVADWDSGRQ
+196 PRCVLAEWDAGNR
-209 LLTLW
+209 LLTIW

-229 MLHLPEHHI
+229 ILNLPENHV

-266 MTLNRPVKW
+266 MTLDRPVKW
-275 TETRRENF
+275 TEARRENF

-288 GRDQV
+288 GRDQI

-307 GLRYEVVADMGAYY
+307 GLRYEVIADMGAYY

-336 CGPYKIPAVR
+336 CGAYKIPAVS
-346 MTKKAVFTNKMST
+346 MTKKAVFTNKMCT

-382 KELGIDP
+382 KELGMDP
-389 AEIRRKNFIQPHQFP
+389 AEIRRKNFIPPDAFP

-435 KEQQQARQQGR
+435 KEQQEARKQGR
-446 FLGIGIS
+446 YIGIGIS

-463 SRAMP
+463 SKAMP

-485 VVLTGAHPHGQ
+485 IVLTGAHPHGQ

-504 IVVDELGVAPED
+504 IVAEELGVAPED
-516 VTVIHGDTEAVQYGI
+516 VMVIHGDTEKVQYGI

-539 AVGGTAVYQAAR
+539 AVGGTAVYMAAQ
-551 RVREKAC
+551 RVKEKAR

-563 LLGVRETEVELQ
+563 LLNVSEAEVEAR
-575 DGHFVVKSD
+575 DGTFVNRND
-584 PSKRVSFQQVA
+584 PSKFVTWQQIA
-595 AAAYDPKNFPPD
+595 QAAYDPKNYPPD
-607 MEPGLVATAFFE
+607 MEPGLVATAFYE

-641 EVTILRYVAVD
+641 EVKILRYVAVD
-652 DCGKVVNPML
+652 DCGKVVNPLL

-674 FGQAMMERCVY
+674 FGQAMMEQCVY

-696 TDYPIPKAHNAP
+696 LDYAIPKAHNAP

-713 RIETPSPVNPLGV
+713 RVETPSPVNPLGA

-764 RVWEAIRAAQ
+764 RVWHAIQKAQ
-774 TLQP
+774 KP

>member
-1 MPKLVGQPLKRVED
+1 MPKLVGQSFKRVED
-15 PRLISGKGQY
+15 PRLITGEGRY

-46 ARLRNIDVSKAL
+46 ARIRHIDVSKAL
-58 QAPGVVAVI
+58 QTPGVVTVI
-67 TGRDILG
+67 TGKDILG
-74 KVGPLPCVARPV
+74 KIGPLPCAAHPV
-86 PDLKTPTHYA
+86 PEMKMPTHYA

-122 ALELIEV
+122 ALDLIEV
-129 DYEELPSVTD
+129 DYEELPPVTD
-139 PEKALLPEA
+139 PQKALQPDA
-148 PIIHEELGTNL
+148 PIIHEDLGTNL

-168 DVDSAFAQAEVIVR
+168 DVDAAFAQAEVIVR
-182 QKFVN
+182 QEFVN

-196 PRCVVADWDSGRQ
+196 PRCVLAEWDAGNR
-209 LLTLW
+209 LLTIW

-229 MLHLPEHHI
+229 MLNLPENHV

-266 MTLNRPVKW
+266 MTLDRPVKW

-288 GRDQV
+288 GRDQI

-307 GLRYEVVADMGAYY
+307 GLRYDVIADMGAYY

-336 CGPYKIPAVR
+336 CGAYKIPAVR
-346 MTKKAVFTNKMST
+346 MTKKAVFTNKMCT

-382 KELGIDP
+382 KELGMDP
-389 AEIRRKNFIQPHQFP
+389 AEIRRKNFIPPDAFP

-435 KEQQQARQQGR
+435 KEQQEARKQGR
-446 FLGIGIS
+446 YIGIGIS

-463 SRAMP
+463 SKAMP

-485 VVLTGAHPHGQ
+485 IVLTGAHPHGQ

-504 IVVDELGVAPED
+504 IVAEELGVAPED
-516 VTVIHGDTEAVQYGI
+516 VMVIHGDTEKVQYGI

-539 AVGGTAVYQAAR
+539 AVGGTAVYMAAQ
-551 RVREKAC
+551 RVKEKAR

-563 LLGVRETEVELQ
+563 LLNVSEAEVESR
-575 DGHFVVKSD
+575 DGTFVNRND
-584 PSKRVSFQQVA
+584 PSKFVTWQQIA
-595 AAAYDPKNFPPD
+595 QAAYDPKNYPPD
-607 MEPGLVATAFFE
+607 MEPGLVAMAFYE

-641 EVTILRYVAVD
+641 EVKILKYVAVD
-652 DCGKVVNPML
+652 DCGKVVNPLL

-696 TDYPIPKAHNAP
+696 LDYAIPKAHNAP

-713 RIETPSPVNPLGV
+713 RVETPSPVNPLGA

-764 RVWEAIRAAQ
+764 RVWHAIQKAR
-774 TLQP
+774 QP

>member
-1 MPKLVGQPLKRVED
+1 M
-15 PRLISGKGQY
+15 
-25 VDDVQLPRMCYA
+25 
-37 AILRSPYAH
+37 
-46 ARLRNIDVSKAL
+46 
-58 QAPGVVAVI
+58 
-67 TGRDILG
+67 
-74 KVGPLPCVARPV
+74 
-86 PDLKTPTHYA
+86 PTHYA

-122 ALELIEV
+122 ALDLIEV
-129 DYEELPSVTD
+129 DYEELPPVTD
-139 PEKALLPEA
+139 PQKALQPDA
-148 PIIHEELGTNL
+148 PIIHEDLGTNL

-168 DVDSAFAQAEVIVR
+168 DVDAAFAQAEVIVR
-182 QKFVN
+182 QDFVN

-196 PRCVVADWDSGRQ
+196 PRCVLAEWDAGNR
-209 LLTLW
+209 LLTIW

-229 MLHLPEHHI
+229 MLNLPENHV

-266 MTLNRPVKW
+266 MTLDRPVKW

-288 GRDQV
+288 GRDQI

-307 GLRYEVVADMGAYY
+307 GLRYDVIADMGAYY

-336 CGPYKIPAVR
+336 CGAYKIPAVR
-346 MTKKAVFTNKMST
+346 MTKKAVFTNKMCT

-382 KELGIDP
+382 KELGMDP
-389 AEIRRKNFIQPHQFP
+389 AEIRRKNFIPPNAFP

-435 KEQQQARQQGR
+435 KEQQEARKQGR
-446 FLGIGIS
+446 YIGIGIS

-463 SRAMP
+463 SKAMP

-485 VVLTGAHPHGQ
+485 IVLTGAHPHGQ

-504 IVVDELGVAPED
+504 IVAEELGVAPED
-516 VTVIHGDTEAVQYGI
+516 VMVIHGDTEKVQYGI

-539 AVGGTAVYQAAR
+539 AVGGTAVYMAAQ
-551 RVREKAC
+551 RVKEKAR

-563 LLGVRETEVELQ
+563 LLNVSEAEVEAR
-575 DGHFVVKSD
+575 DGTFVKRND
-584 PSKRVSFQQVA
+584 PSKFVTWQQIA
-595 AAAYDPKNFPPD
+595 QAAYDPKNYPPD
-607 MEPGLVATAFFE
+607 MEPGLVATAFYE

-641 EVTILRYVAVD
+641 EVKILRYVAVD
-652 DCGKVVNPML
+652 DCGKVVNPLL

-696 TDYPIPKAHNAP
+696 LDYAIPKAHNAP

-713 RIETPSPVNPLGV
+713 RVETPSPVNPLGA

-764 RVWEAIRAAQ
+764 RVWHAIQKAQ
-774 TLQP
+774 KP

>member
-1 MPKLVGQPLKRVED
+1 MPKLIGQSFKRVED
-15 PRLISGKGQY
+15 PRLITGEGRY

-46 ARLRNIDVSKAL
+46 ARIRHIDASKAL
-58 QAPGVVAVI
+58 QTPGVVTVI
-67 TGRDILG
+67 TGKDILG
-74 KVGPLPCVARPV
+74 KIGPLPCAAHPV
-86 PDLKTPTHYA
+86 PEMKMPTHYA

-122 ALELIEV
+122 ALDLIEV
-129 DYEELPSVTD
+129 DYEELPPVTD
-139 PEKALLPEA
+139 PQKALQPDA
-148 PIIHEELGTNL
+148 PIIHEDLGTNL

-168 DVDSAFAQAEVIVR
+168 DVDAAFAQAEVIVR
-182 QKFVN
+182 QEFVN

-196 PRCVVADWDSGRQ
+196 PRCVLAEWDAGNR
-209 LLTLW
+209 LLTIW

-229 MLHLPEHHI
+229 MLNLPENHV

-266 MTLNRPVKW
+266 MTLDRPVKW
-275 TETRRENF
+275 TEARRENF

-288 GRDQV
+288 GRDQI

-307 GLRYEVVADMGAYY
+307 GLRYDVIADMGAYY

-336 CGPYKIPAVR
+336 CGAYKIPAVR
-346 MTKKAVFTNKMST
+346 MTKKAVFTNKMCT

-382 KELGIDP
+382 KELGMDP
-389 AEIRRKNFIQPHQFP
+389 AEIRRKNFIPPDAFP

-419 AALNRALEL
+419 AALHRALEL

-435 KEQQQARQQGR
+435 KEQQEARKQGR
-446 FLGIGIS
+446 YIGIGIS

-463 SRAMP
+463 SKAMP

-485 VVLTGAHPHGQ
+485 IVLTGAHPHGQ
-496 GEETSFTQ
+496 GEETTFTQ
-504 IVVDELGVAPED
+504 IVAEELGVAPED
-516 VTVIHGDTEAVQYGI
+516 VMVIHGDTEKVQYGI

-539 AVGGTAVYQAAR
+539 AVGGTAVYMAAQ
-551 RVREKAC
+551 RVKEKAR

-563 LLGVRETEVELQ
+563 LLNVSEAEVESR
-575 DGHFVVKSD
+575 DGTFVNRND
-584 PSKRVSFQQVA
+584 PSKFVTWQQIA
-595 AAAYDPKNFPPD
+595 QAAYDPKNYPPD
-607 MEPGLVATAFFE
+607 MEPGLVATAFYE

-641 EVTILRYVAVD
+641 EVKILRYVAVD
-652 DCGKVVNPML
+652 DCGKVVNPLL

-696 TDYPIPKAHNAP
+696 LDYAIPKAHNAP

-713 RIETPSPVNPLGV
+713 RVETPSPVNPLGA

-764 RVWEAIRAAQ
+764 RVWHAIQKAQ
-774 TLQP
+774 KP

>member
-1 MPKLVGQPLKRVED
+1 MPKLIGQSFKRVED
-15 PRLISGKGQY
+15 PRLITGEGRY

-46 ARLRNIDVSKAL
+46 ARIRHIDASKAS
-58 QAPGVVAVI
+58 QTPGVITVI
-67 TGRDILG
+67 TGKDILG
-74 KVGPLPCVARPV
+74 KIGPLPCAAHPV
-86 PDLKTPTHYA
+86 PEMKMPTHYA

-122 ALELIEV
+122 ALDLIEV
-129 DYEELPSVTD
+129 DYEELPPVTD
-139 PEKALLPEA
+139 PQKALQPDA
-148 PIIHEELGTNL
+148 PIIHEDLGTNL

-168 DVDSAFAQAEVIVR
+168 NVDAAFAQAEVIVR
-182 QKFVN
+182 QEFVN

-196 PRCVVADWDSGRQ
+196 PRCVLAEWDAGNR
-209 LLTLW
+209 LLTIW

-229 MLHLPEHHI
+229 MLNLPENHVRI
-238 RVIAP
+238 IAP

-266 MTLNRPVKW
+266 MTLDRPVKW

-288 GRDQV
+288 GRDQI

-307 GLRYEVVADMGAYY
+307 GLRYDVIADMGAYY

-336 CGPYKIPAVR
+336 CGAYKIPAVR
-346 MTKKAVFTNKMST
+346 MTKKAVFTNKMCT

-382 KELGIDP
+382 KELGMDP
-389 AEIRRKNFIQPHQFP
+389 AEIRRKNFIPPDAFP

-435 KEQQQARQQGR
+435 KEQQEARKQGR
-446 FLGIGIS
+446 YIGIGIS

-463 SRAMP
+463 SKAMP

-485 VVLTGAHPHGQ
+485 IVLTGAHPHGQ

-504 IVVDELGVAPED
+504 IVAEELGVAPED
-516 VTVIHGDTEAVQYGI
+516 VMVIHGDTEKVQYGI

-539 AVGGTAVYQAAR
+539 AVGGTAVYMAAQ
-551 RVREKAC
+551 RVKEKAR

-563 LLGVRETEVELQ
+563 LLNVSEAEVESR
-575 DGHFVVKSD
+575 DGTFVNRND
-584 PSKRVSFQQVA
+584 PSKFVTWQQIA
-595 AAAYDPKNFPPD
+595 QAAYDPKNYPPD
-607 MEPGLVATAFFE
+607 MEPGLVATAFYE

-641 EVTILRYVAVD
+641 EVKILRYVAVD
-652 DCGKVVNPML
+652 DCGKVVNPLL

-674 FGQAMMERCVY
+674 FGQAMMEQCVY

-696 TDYPIPKAHNAP
+696 LDYAIPKAHNAP

-713 RIETPSPVNPLGV
+713 RVETPSPVNPLGA

-739 AFINAVCDALE
+739 AFINAVCDALA

-764 RVWEAIRAAQ
+764 RVWHAIQKAQ
-774 TLQP
+774 KP

>member
-1 MPKLVGQPLKRVED
+1 MPKLIGQSFKRVED
-15 PRLISGKGQY
+15 PRLITGEGRY

-46 ARLRNIDVSKAL
+46 ARIRHIDASKAL
-58 QAPGVVAVI
+58 QTPGVITVI
-67 TGRDILG
+67 TGKDILG
-74 KVGPLPCVARPV
+74 KIGPLPCAAHPV
-86 PDLKTPTHYA
+86 PEMKMPTHYA

-122 ALELIEV
+122 ALDLIEV
-129 DYEELPSVTD
+129 DYEELPPVTD
-139 PEKALLPEA
+139 PQKALQPDA
-148 PIIHEELGTNL
+148 PIIHEDLGTNL

-168 DVDSAFAQAEVIVR
+168 DVDAAFAQAEVIVR
-182 QKFVN
+182 QEFVN

-196 PRCVVADWDSGRQ
+196 PRCVLAEWDAGNR
-209 LLTLW
+209 LLTIW

-229 MLHLPEHHI
+229 MLNLPENHV

-266 MTLNRPVKW
+266 MTLDRPVKW

-288 GRDQV
+288 GRDQI

-307 GLRYEVVADMGAYY
+307 GLRYEVIADMGAYY

-336 CGPYKIPAVR
+336 CGAYKIPAVR
-346 MTKKAVFTNKMST
+346 MTKKAVFTNKMCT

-389 AEIRRKNFIQPHQFP
+389 AEIRRKNFIPPDAFP

-435 KEQQQARQQGR
+435 KEQQEARKQGR
-446 FLGIGIS
+446 YIGIGIS

-463 SRAMP
+463 SKAMP

-485 VVLTGAHPHGQ
+485 IVLTGAHPHGQ

-504 IVVDELGVAPED
+504 IVAEELGVAPED
-516 VTVIHGDTEAVQYGI
+516 VMVIHGDTEKVQYGI

-539 AVGGTAVYQAAR
+539 AVGGTAVYMAAQ
-551 RVREKAC
+551 RVKEKAR

-563 LLGVRETEVELQ
+563 LLNVSEAEVESR
-575 DGHFVVKSD
+575 DGTFVNRND
-584 PSKRVSFQQVA
+584 PSKFVTWQQIA
-595 AAAYDPKNFPPD
+595 QAAYDPKNYPPD
-607 MEPGLVATAFFE
+607 MEPGLVATAFYE

-641 EVTILRYVAVD
+641 EVKILRYVAVD
-652 DCGKVVNPML
+652 DCGKVVNPLL

-674 FGQAMMERCVY
+674 FGQAMMEQCVY

-696 TDYPIPKAHNAP
+696 LDYAIPKAHNAP

-713 RIETPSPVNPLGV
+713 RVETPSPVNPLGA

-764 RVWEAIRAAQ
+764 RVWHAIQKAQ
-774 TLQP
+774 KP

>member
-1 MPKLVGQPLKRVED
+1 MPKLIGQPFKRVED
-15 PRLISGKGQY
+15 PRLITGEGRY

-46 ARLRNIDVSKAL
+46 ARIRNIDASKAL
-58 QAPGVVAVI
+58 QTPGVVTVI
-67 TGRDILG
+67 TGKDILG
-74 KVGPLPCVARPV
+74 KIGPLPCAAHPV
-86 PDLKTPTHYA
+86 PEMKMPTHYA

-122 ALELIEV
+122 ALDLIEV
-129 DYEELPSVTD
+129 DYEELPPVTD
-139 PEKALLPEA
+139 PQKALQPDA
-148 PIIHEELGTNL
+148 PIIHEDLGTNL

-168 DVDSAFAQAEVIVR
+168 DVDAAFAQAEVIVR
-182 QKFVN
+182 QEFVN

-196 PRCVVADWDSGRQ
+196 PRCVLAEWDAGNR
-209 LLTLW
+209 LLTIW

-229 MLHLPEHHI
+229 MLNLPENHV

-266 MTLNRPVKW
+266 MTLDRPVKW

-288 GRDQV
+288 GRDQI

-307 GLRYEVVADMGAYY
+307 GLRYEVIADMGAYY

-336 CGPYKIPAVR
+336 CGAYKIPAVR
-346 MTKKAVFTNKMST
+346 MTKKAVFTNKMCT

-382 KELGIDP
+382 KELGMDP
-389 AEIRRKNFIQPHQFP
+389 AEIRRKNFIPPDAFP

-435 KEQQQARQQGR
+435 KEQQEARKQGR
-446 FLGIGIS
+446 YIGIGIS

-463 SRAMP
+463 SKAMP

-485 VVLTGAHPHGQ
+485 IVLTGAHPHGQ

-504 IVVDELGVAPED
+504 IVAEELGVAPED
-516 VTVIHGDTEAVQYGI
+516 VMVIHGDTEKVQYGI

-539 AVGGTAVYQAAR
+539 AVGGTAVYMAAQ
-551 RVREKAC
+551 RVKEKAR

-563 LLGVRETEVELQ
+563 LLNVSEAEVESR
-575 DGHFVVKSD
+575 DGTFVNRND
-584 PSKRVSFQQVA
+584 PSKFVTWQQIA
-595 AAAYDPKNFPPD
+595 QAAYDPKNYPPD
-607 MEPGLVATAFFE
+607 MEPGLVATAFYE

-641 EVTILRYVAVD
+641 EVKILRYVAVD
-652 DCGKVVNPML
+652 DCGKVVNPLL

-696 TDYPIPKAHNAP
+696 LDYAIPKAHNAP

-713 RIETPSPVNPLGV
+713 RVETPSPVNPLGA

-764 RVWEAIRAAQ
+764 RVWHAIQKAR
-774 TLQP
+774 QP

>member
-1 MPKLVGQPLKRVED
+1 MPKLIGQSFKRVED
-15 PRLISGKGQY
+15 PRLITGEGRY

-46 ARLRNIDVSKAL
+46 ARVRHIDTSKAL
-58 QAPGVVAVI
+58 QTPGVVTVI
-67 TGRDILG
+67 TGKDILG
-74 KVGPLPCVARPV
+74 KIGPLPCAAHPV
-86 PDLKTPTHYA
+86 PEMKMPTHYA

-122 ALELIEV
+122 ALDLIEV
-129 DYEELPSVTD
+129 DYEELPPVTD
-139 PEKALLPEA
+139 PQKALQPDA
-148 PIIHEELGTNL
+148 PIIHEDLGTNL

-168 DVDSAFAQAEVIVR
+168 DVDAAFAQAEVIVR
-182 QKFVN
+182 QEFVN

-196 PRCVVADWDSGRQ
+196 PRCVLAEWDAGNR
-209 LLTLW
+209 LLTIW

-229 MLHLPEHHI
+229 MLNLPENHV

-266 MTLNRPVKW
+266 MTLDRPVKW
-275 TETRRENF
+275 TEARRENF

-288 GRDQV
+288 GRDQI

-307 GLRYEVVADMGAYY
+307 GLRYEVIADMGAYY

-336 CGPYKIPAVR
+336 CGAYKIPAVR
-346 MTKKAVFTNKMST
+346 MTKKAVFTNKMCT

-382 KELGIDP
+382 KELGMDP
-389 AEIRRKNFIQPHQFP
+389 AEIRRKNFIPPDAFP

-435 KEQQQARQQGR
+435 KEQQEARKQGR
-446 FLGIGIS
+446 YIGIGIS

-463 SRAMP
+463 SKAMP

-485 VVLTGAHPHGQ
+485 IVLTGAHPHGQ

-504 IVVDELGVAPED
+504 IVAEELGVAPED
-516 VTVIHGDTEAVQYGI
+516 VMVIHGDTEKVQYGI

-539 AVGGTAVYQAAR
+539 AVGGTAVYMAAQ
-551 RVREKAC
+551 RVKEKAC

-563 LLGVRETEVELQ
+563 LLNVSEAEVESR
-575 DGHFVVKSD
+575 DGTFVNRND
-584 PSKRVSFQQVA
+584 PSKFVTWQQIA
-595 AAAYDPKNFPPD
+595 QAAYDPKNYPPD
-607 MEPGLVATAFFE
+607 MEPGLVATAFYE

-641 EVTILRYVAVD
+641 EVKILRYVAVD
-652 DCGKVVNPML
+652 DCGKVVNPLL

-696 TDYPIPKAHNAP
+696 LDYAIPKAHNAP

-713 RIETPSPVNPLGV
+713 RVETPSPVNPLGA

-764 RVWEAIRAAQ
+764 RVWHAIQKAQ
-774 TLQP
+774 KP

>member
-1 MPKLVGQPLKRVED
+1 MPKLVGQSFKRVED
-15 PRLISGKGQY
+15 PRLITGEGRY

-46 ARLRNIDVSKAL
+46 ARIRHIDASKAL
-58 QAPGVVAVI
+58 QTPGVVTVI
-67 TGRDILG
+67 TGKDILG
-74 KVGPLPCVARPV
+74 KIGPLPCAAHPV
-86 PDLKTPTHYA
+86 PEMKMPTHYA

-122 ALELIEV
+122 ALDLIEV
-129 DYEELPSVTD
+129 DYEELPPVTD
-139 PEKALLPEA
+139 PQKALQPDA
-148 PIIHEELGTNL
+148 PIIHEDLGTNL

-168 DVDSAFAQAEVIVR
+168 DVDAAFAQAEVIVR
-182 QKFVN
+182 QEFVN

-196 PRCVVADWDSGRQ
+196 PRCVLAEWDAGNR
-209 LLTLW
+209 LLTIW

-229 MLHLPEHHI
+229 MLNLPENHV

-266 MTLNRPVKW
+266 MTLDRPVKW

-283 MASIH
+283 MASIQ
-288 GRDQV
+288 GRDQI

-307 GLRYEVVADMGAYY
+307 GLRYEVIADMGAYY

-336 CGPYKIPAVR
+336 CGAYKIPAVR
-346 MTKKAVFTNKMST
+346 MTKKAVFTNKMCT

-382 KELGIDP
+382 KELGMDP
-389 AEIRRKNFIQPHQFP
+389 AEIRRKNFIPPNAFP

-435 KEQQQARQQGR
+435 KEQQEARKQGR
-446 FLGIGIS
+446 YIGIGIS

-463 SRAMP
+463 SKAMP

-485 VVLTGAHPHGQ
+485 IVLTGAHPHGQ

-504 IVVDELGVAPED
+504 IVAEELGVAPED
-516 VTVIHGDTEAVQYGI
+516 VMVIHGDTEKVQYGI

-539 AVGGTAVYQAAR
+539 AVGGTAVYMAAQ
-551 RVREKAC
+551 RVKEKAR

-563 LLGVRETEVELQ
+563 LLNVSEAEVEAR
-575 DGHFVVKSD
+575 DGTFVKRND
-584 PSKRVSFQQVA
+584 PSKFVTWQQIA
-595 AAAYDPKNFPPD
+595 QAAYDPKNYPP
-607 MEPGLVATAFFE
+607 
-619 PSNFTFPSG
+619 
-628 THICVCE
+628 
-635 VDIETG
+635 
-641 EVTILRYVAVD
+641 
-652 DCGKVVNPML
+652 
-662 VEGQIIGGIVQA
+662 
-674 FGQAMMERCVY
+674 
-685 DENGQLLTGEL
+685 
-696 TDYPIPKAHNAP
+696 
-708 KIVVD
+708 
-713 RIETPSPVNPLGV
+713 
-726 KGVGEAGTIGATP
+726 
-739 AFINAVCDALE
+739 AVCDALE

-764 RVWEAIRAAQ
+764 RVWHAIQKAQ
-774 TLQP
+774 KP

>member
-1 MPKLVGQPLKRVED
+1 MPKLIGQSFKRVED
-15 PRLISGKGQY
+15 PRLITGEGRY

-46 ARLRNIDVSKAL
+46 ARIRHIDVSKAL
-58 QAPGVVAVI
+58 QTPGVITVI
-67 TGRDILG
+67 TGKDILG
-74 KVGPLPCVARPV
+74 KIGPLPCAAHPV
-86 PDLKTPTHYA
+86 PEMKMPTHYA

-122 ALELIEV
+122 ALDLIEV
-129 DYEELPSVTD
+129 DYEELPPVTD
-139 PEKALLPEA
+139 PQKALQPDA
-148 PIIHEELGTNL
+148 PIIHEDLGTNL

-168 DVDSAFAQAEVIVR
+168 DVDAAFAQAEVIVR
-182 QKFVN
+182 QEFVN

-196 PRCVVADWDSGRQ
+196 PRCVLAEWDAGNR
-209 LLTLW
+209 LLTIW

-229 MLHLPEHHI
+229 MLNLPENHV

-266 MTLNRPVKW
+266 MTLDRPVKW

-283 MASIH
+283 MASIQ
-288 GRDQV
+288 GRDQI

-307 GLRYEVVADMGAYY
+307 GLRYDVIADMGAYY

-336 CGPYKIPAVR
+336 CGAYKIPAVR
-346 MTKKAVFTNKMST
+346 MTKKAVFTNKMCT

-389 AEIRRKNFIQPHQFP
+389 AEIRRKNFIPPDAFP

-435 KEQQQARQQGR
+435 KEQQEARKQGR
-446 FLGIGIS
+446 YIGIGIS

-463 SRAMP
+463 SKAMP

-485 VVLTGAHPHGQ
+485 IVLTGAHPHGQ

-504 IVVDELGVAPED
+504 IVAEELGVAPED
-516 VTVIHGDTEAVQYGI
+516 VMVIHGDTEKVQYGI

-539 AVGGTAVYQAAR
+539 AVGGTAVYMAAQ
-551 RVREKAC
+551 RVKEKAR

-563 LLGVRETEVELQ
+563 LLNVSEAEVEAR
-575 DGHFVVKSD
+575 DGTFVNRND
-584 PSKRVSFQQVA
+584 PSKFVTWQQIA
-595 AAAYDPKNFPPD
+595 QAAYDPKNYPPD
-607 MEPGLVATAFFE
+607 MEPGLVATAFYE

-641 EVTILRYVAVD
+641 EVKILRYVAVD
-652 DCGKVVNPML
+652 DCGKVVNPLL

-696 TDYPIPKAHNAP
+696 LDYAIPKAHNAP

-713 RIETPSPVNPLGV
+713 RVETPSPVNPLGA

-764 RVWEAIRAAQ
+764 RVWHAIQKAR
-774 TLQP
+774 QP

>member
-1 MPKLVGQPLKRVED
+1 MPKLIGQSFKRVED
-15 PRLISGKGQY
+15 PRLITGEGRY

-46 ARLRNIDVSKAL
+46 ARIRNIDASKAL
-58 QAPGVVAVI
+58 QTPGVVTVI
-67 TGRDILG
+67 TGKDILG
-74 KVGPLPCVARPV
+74 KIGPLPCAAHPV
-86 PDLKTPTHYA
+86 PEMKMPTHYA

-122 ALELIEV
+122 ALDLIEV
-129 DYEELPSVTD
+129 DYEELPPVTD
-139 PEKALLPEA
+139 PQKALQPDA
-148 PIIHEELGTNL
+148 PIIHEDLGTNL

-168 DVDSAFAQAEVIVR
+168 DVDAAFAQAEVIVR
-182 QKFVN
+182 QEFVN

-196 PRCVVADWDSGRQ
+196 PRCVLAEWDAGNR
-209 LLTLW
+209 LLTIW

-229 MLHLPEHHI
+229 MLNLPENHV

-266 MTLNRPVKW
+266 MTLDRPVKW

-283 MASIH
+283 MASIQ
-288 GRDQV
+288 GRDQI

-307 GLRYEVVADMGAYY
+307 GLRYEVIADMGAYY

-336 CGPYKIPAVR
+336 CGAYKIPAVR
-346 MTKKAVFTNKMST
+346 MTKKAVFTNKMCT

-382 KELGIDP
+382 KELGMDP
-389 AEIRRKNFIQPHQFP
+389 AEIRRKNFIPPDAFP

-435 KEQQQARQQGR
+435 KEQQEARKQGR
-446 FLGIGIS
+446 YIGIGIS

-463 SRAMP
+463 SKAMP

-485 VVLTGAHPHGQ
+485 IVLTGAHPHGQ

-504 IVVDELGVAPED
+504 IVAEELGVAPED
-516 VTVIHGDTEAVQYGI
+516 VMVIHGDTEKVQYGI

-539 AVGGTAVYQAAR
+539 AVGGTAVYMAAQ
-551 RVREKAC
+551 RVKEKAR

-563 LLGVRETEVELQ
+563 LLNVSEAEVESR
-575 DGHFVVKSD
+575 DGTFVNRND
-584 PSKRVSFQQVA
+584 PSKFVTWQQIA
-595 AAAYDPKNFPPD
+595 QAAYDPKNYPPD
-607 MEPGLVATAFFE
+607 MEPGLVATAFYE

-641 EVTILRYVAVD
+641 EVKILRYVAVD
-652 DCGKVVNPML
+652 DCGKVVNPLL

-696 TDYPIPKAHNAP
+696 LDYAIPKAHNAP

-713 RIETPSPVNPLGV
+713 RVETPSPVNPLGA

-764 RVWEAIRAAQ
+764 RVWHAIQKAR
-774 TLQP
+774 QP

>member
-1 MPKLVGQPLKRVED
+1 MPKLIGQSFKRVED
-15 PRLISGKGQY
+15 PRLITGEGRY

-46 ARLRNIDVSKAL
+46 ARIRHIDASKAL
-58 QAPGVVAVI
+58 QTPGVVTVI
-67 TGRDILG
+67 TGKDILG
-74 KVGPLPCVARPV
+74 KIGPLPCAAHPV
-86 PDLKTPTHYA
+86 PEMKMPTHYA

-122 ALELIEV
+122 ALDLIEV
-129 DYEELPSVTD
+129 DYEELPPVTD
-139 PEKALLPEA
+139 PQKALQPDA
-148 PIIHEELGTNL
+148 PIIHEDLGTNL

-168 DVDSAFAQAEVIVR
+168 DVDAAFAQAEVIVR
-182 QKFVN
+182 QEFVN

-196 PRCVVADWDSGRQ
+196 PRCVLAEWDAGNR
-209 LLTLW
+209 LLTIW

-229 MLHLPEHHI
+229 MLNLPEN
-238 RVIAP
+238 RVCVIAP

-266 MTLNRPVKW
+266 MTLDRPVKW

-288 GRDQV
+288 GRDQI

-307 GLRYEVVADMGAYY
+307 GLRYEVIADMGAYY

-336 CGPYKIPAVR
+336 CGAYKIPAVR
-346 MTKKAVFTNKMST
+346 MTKKAVFTNKMCT

-389 AEIRRKNFIQPHQFP
+389 AEIRRKNFIPPDAFP

-435 KEQQQARQQGR
+435 KEQQEARKQGR
-446 FLGIGIS
+446 YIGIGIS

-463 SRAMP
+463 SKAMP

-485 VVLTGAHPHGQ
+485 IVLTGAHPHGQ

-504 IVVDELGVAPED
+504 IVAEELGVAPED
-516 VTVIHGDTEAVQYGI
+516 VMVIHGDTEKVQYGI

-539 AVGGTAVYQAAR
+539 AVGGTAVYMAAQ
-551 RVREKAC
+551 RVKEKAR

-563 LLGVRETEVELQ
+563 LLNVSEAEVEAR
-575 DGHFVVKSD
+575 DGTFVNRND
-584 PSKRVSFQQVA
+584 PSKFVTWQQIA
-595 AAAYDPKNFPPD
+595 QAAYDPKNYPPD
-607 MEPGLVATAFFE
+607 MEPGLVATAFYE

-641 EVTILRYVAVD
+641 EVKILRYVAVD
-652 DCGKVVNPML
+652 DCGKVVNPLL

-696 TDYPIPKAHNAP
+696 LDYAIPKAHNAP

-713 RIETPSPVNPLGV
+713 RVETPSPVNPLGA

-764 RVWEAIRAAQ
+764 RVWHAIQKSR
-774 TLQP
+774 QP

>member
-1 MPKLVGQPLKRVED
+1 MPKLIGQSFKRVED
-15 PRLISGKGQY
+15 PRLITGEGRY

-46 ARLRNIDVSKAL
+46 ARIRHIDASKAL
-58 QAPGVVAVI
+58 QTPGVVTVI
-67 TGRDILG
+67 TGKDILG
-74 KVGPLPCVARPV
+74 KIGPLPCAAHPV
-86 PDLKTPTHYA
+86 PEMKMPTHYA

-122 ALELIEV
+122 ALDLIEV
-129 DYEELPSVTD
+129 DYEELPPVTD
-139 PEKALLPEA
+139 PQKALQPDA
-148 PIIHEELGTNL
+148 PIIHEDLGTNL

-168 DVDSAFAQAEVIVR
+168 DVDAAFAQAEVIVR
-182 QKFVN
+182 QEFVN

-196 PRCVVADWDSGRQ
+196 PRCVLAEWDAGNR
-209 LLTLW
+209 LLTIW

-229 MLHLPEHHI
+229 MLNLPENHV

-266 MTLNRPVKW
+266 MTLDRPVKW

-288 GRDQV
+288 GRDQI

-307 GLRYEVVADMGAYY
+307 GLRYEVIADMGAYY

-336 CGPYKIPAVR
+336 CGAYKIPAVR
-346 MTKKAVFTNKMST
+346 MTKKAVFTNKMCT

-382 KELGIDP
+382 KELGMDP
-389 AEIRRKNFIQPHQFP
+389 AEIRRKNFIPPDAFP

-435 KEQQQARQQGR
+435 KEQQEARKQGR
-446 FLGIGIS
+446 YIGIGIS

-463 SRAMP
+463 SKAMP

-485 VVLTGAHPHGQ
+485 IVLTGAHPHGQ

-504 IVVDELGVAPED
+504 IVAEELGVAPED
-516 VTVIHGDTEAVQYGI
+516 VMVIHGDTEKVQYGI

-539 AVGGTAVYQAAR
+539 AVGGTAVYMAAQ
-551 RVREKAC
+551 RVKEKAR

-563 LLGVRETEVELQ
+563 LLNVSEAEVEAR
-575 DGHFVVKSD
+575 DGTFVNRND
-584 PSKRVSFQQVA
+584 PSKFVTWQQIA
-595 AAAYDPKNFPPD
+595 QAAYDPKNYPPD
-607 MEPGLVATAFFE
+607 MEPGLVATAFYE

-641 EVTILRYVAVD
+641 EVKILRYVAVD
-652 DCGKVVNPML
+652 DCGKVVNPLL

-696 TDYPIPKAHNAP
+696 LDYAIPKAHNAP

-713 RIETPSPVNPLGV
+713 RVETPSPVNPLGA

-764 RVWEAIRAAQ
+764 RVWHAIQKSR
-774 TLQP
+774 QP

>member
-1 MPKLVGQPLKRVED
+1 MPKLIGQSFKRVED
-15 PRLISGKGQY
+15 PRLITGEGRY

-46 ARLRNIDVSKAL
+46 ARIRHIDASKAL
-58 QAPGVVAVI
+58 QTPGVVTVI
-67 TGRDILG
+67 TGKDILG
-74 KVGPLPCVARPV
+74 KIGPLPCAAHPV
-86 PDLKTPTHYA
+86 PEMKTPTHYA

-122 ALELIEV
+122 ALDLIEV
-129 DYEELPSVTD
+129 DYEELPPVTD
-139 PEKALLPEA
+139 PQKALQPDA
-148 PIIHEELGTNL
+148 PIIHEDLGTNL

-168 DVDSAFAQAEVIVR
+168 DVDAAFAQAEVIVR
-182 QKFVN
+182 QEFVN

-196 PRCVVADWDSGRQ
+196 PRCVLAEWDAGNR
-209 LLTLW
+209 LLTIW

-229 MLHLPEHHI
+229 MLNLPENHV

-266 MTLNRPVKW
+266 MTLDRPVKW

-288 GRDQV
+288 GRDQI

-307 GLRYEVVADMGAYY
+307 GLRYEVIADMGAYY

-336 CGPYKIPAVR
+336 CGAYKIPAVR
-346 MTKKAVFTNKMST
+346 MTKKAVFTNKMCT

-389 AEIRRKNFIQPHQFP
+389 AEIRRKNFIPTDAFP

-435 KEQQQARQQGR
+435 KEQQEARKQGR
-446 FLGIGIS
+446 YIGIGIS

-463 SRAMP
+463 SKAMP

-485 VVLTGAHPHGQ
+485 IVLTGAHPHGQ

-504 IVVDELGVAPED
+504 IVAEELGVAPED
-516 VTVIHGDTEAVQYGI
+516 VMVIHGDTEKVQYGI

-539 AVGGTAVYQAAR
+539 AVGGTAVYMAAQ
-551 RVREKAC
+551 RVKEKAR

-563 LLGVRETEVELQ
+563 LLNVSEAEVEAR
-575 DGHFVVKSD
+575 DGTFVNRND
-584 PSKRVSFQQVA
+584 PSKFVTWQQIA
-595 AAAYDPKNFPPD
+595 QAAYDPKNYPPD
-607 MEPGLVATAFFE
+607 MEPGLVATAFYE

-641 EVTILRYVAVD
+641 EVKILRYVAVD
-652 DCGKVVNPML
+652 DCGKVVNPLL

-674 FGQAMMERCVY
+674 FGQAMMEQCVY

-696 TDYPIPKAHNAP
+696 LDYAIPKAHNAP

-713 RIETPSPVNPLGV
+713 RVETPSPVNPLGA

-764 RVWEAIRAAQ
+764 RVWHAIQKSR
-774 TLQP
+774 QP

>member
-1 MPKLVGQPLKRVED
+1 MPKLIGQSFKRVED
-15 PRLISGKGQY
+15 PRLITGEGRY

-46 ARLRNIDVSKAL
+46 ARIRHIDASKAS
-58 QAPGVVAVI
+58 QTPGVITVI
-67 TGRDILG
+67 TGKDILG
-74 KVGPLPCVARPV
+74 KIGPLPCAAHPV
-86 PDLKTPTHYA
+86 PEMKMPTHYA

-122 ALELIEV
+122 ALDLIEV
-129 DYEELPSVTD
+129 DYEELPPVTD
-139 PEKALLPEA
+139 PQKALQPDA
-148 PIIHEELGTNL
+148 PIIHEDLGTNL

-168 DVDSAFAQAEVIVR
+168 DVDAAFAQAEVIVR
-182 QKFVN
+182 QEFVN

-196 PRCVVADWDSGRQ
+196 PRCVLAEWDAGNR
-209 LLTLW
+209 LLTIW

-229 MLHLPEHHI
+229 MLNLPENHV

-266 MTLNRPVKW
+266 MTLDRPVKW

-288 GRDQV
+288 GRDQI

-307 GLRYEVVADMGAYY
+307 GLRYDVIADMGAYY

-336 CGPYKIPAVR
+336 CGAYKIPAVR
-346 MTKKAVFTNKMST
+346 MTKKAVFTNKMCT

-382 KELGIDP
+382 KELGMDP
-389 AEIRRKNFIQPHQFP
+389 AEIRRKNFIPPDAFP

-435 KEQQQARQQGR
+435 KEQQEARKQGR
-446 FLGIGIS
+446 YIGIGIS

-463 SRAMP
+463 SKAMP

-485 VVLTGAHPHGQ
+485 IVLTGAHPHGQ

-504 IVVDELGVAPED
+504 IVAEELGVAPED
-516 VTVIHGDTEAVQYGI
+516 VMVIHGDTEKVQYGI

-539 AVGGTAVYQAAR
+539 AVGGTAVYMAAQ
-551 RVREKAC
+551 RVKEKAR

-563 LLGVRETEVELQ
+563 LLNVSEAEVESR
-575 DGHFVVKSD
+575 DGTFVNRND
-584 PSKRVSFQQVA
+584 PSKFVTWQQIA
-595 AAAYDPKNFPPD
+595 QAAYDPKNYPPD
-607 MEPGLVATAFFE
+607 MEPGLVATAFYE

-641 EVTILRYVAVD
+641 EVKILRYVAVD
-652 DCGKVVNPML
+652 DCGKVVNPLL

-674 FGQAMMERCVY
+674 FGQAMMEQCVY

-696 TDYPIPKAHNAP
+696 LDYAIPKAHNAP

-713 RIETPSPVNPLGV
+713 RVETPSPVNPLGA

-764 RVWEAIRAAQ
+764 RVWHAIQKAR
-774 TLQP
+774 QP

>member
-1 MPKLVGQPLKRVED
+1 MPKLIGQPFKRVED
-15 PRLISGKGQY
+15 PRLITGEGRY

-46 ARLRNIDVSKAL
+46 ARIRNIDASKAL
-58 QAPGVVAVI
+58 QTPGVVTVI
-67 TGRDILG
+67 TGKDILG
-74 KVGPLPCVARPV
+74 KIGPLPCAAHPV
-86 PDLKTPTHYA
+86 PEMKMPTHYA

-122 ALELIEV
+122 ALDLIEV
-129 DYEELPSVTD
+129 DYEELPPVTD
-139 PEKALLPEA
+139 PQKALQPDA
-148 PIIHEELGTNL
+148 PIIHEDLGTNL

-168 DVDSAFAQAEVIVR
+168 DVDAAFAQAEVIVR
-182 QKFVN
+182 QEFVN

-196 PRCVVADWDSGRQ
+196 PRCVLAEWDAGNR
-209 LLTLW
+209 LLTIW

-229 MLHLPEHHI
+229 MLNLPENHV

-266 MTLNRPVKW
+266 MTLDRPVKW

-288 GRDQV
+288 GRDQI

-307 GLRYEVVADMGAYY
+307 GLRYEVIADMGAYY

-336 CGPYKIPAVR
+336 CGAYKIPAVR
-346 MTKKAVFTNKMST
+346 MTKKAVFTNKMCT

-382 KELGIDP
+382 KELGMDP
-389 AEIRRKNFIQPHQFP
+389 AEIRRKNFIPPDAFP

-435 KEQQQARQQGR
+435 KEQQEARKQGR
-446 FLGIGIS
+446 YIGIGIS

-463 SRAMP
+463 SKAMP

-485 VVLTGAHPHGQ
+485 IVLTGAHPHGQ

-504 IVVDELGVAPED
+504 IVAEELGVAPED
-516 VTVIHGDTEAVQYGI
+516 VMVIHGDTEKVQYGI

-539 AVGGTAVYQAAR
+539 AVGGTAVYMAAQ
-551 RVREKAC
+551 RVKEKAR

-563 LLGVRETEVELQ
+563 LLNVSEAEVESR
-575 DGHFVVKSD
+575 DGTFVNRND
-584 PSKRVSFQQVA
+584 PSKFVTWQQIA
-595 AAAYDPKNFPPD
+595 QAAYDPKNYPPD
-607 MEPGLVATAFFE
+607 MEPGLVATAFYE

-641 EVTILRYVAVD
+641 EVKILKYVAVD
-652 DCGKVVNPML
+652 DCGKVVNPLL

-696 TDYPIPKAHNAP
+696 LDYAIPKAHNAP

-713 RIETPSPVNPLGV
+713 RVETPSPVNPLGA

-764 RVWEAIRAAQ
+764 RVWHAIQKAR
-774 TLQP
+774 QP

>member
-1 MPKLVGQPLKRVED
+1 MPKLIGQSFKRVED
-15 PRLISGKGQY
+15 PRLITGEGRY

-46 ARLRNIDVSKAL
+46 ARIRHIDASKAL
-58 QAPGVVAVI
+58 QTPGVVTVI
-67 TGRDILG
+67 TGKDILG
-74 KVGPLPCVARPV
+74 KIGPLPCAAHPV
-86 PDLKTPTHYA
+86 PEMKMPTHYA

-122 ALELIEV
+122 ALDLIEV
-129 DYEELPSVTD
+129 DYEELPPVTD
-139 PEKALLPEA
+139 PQKALQPDA
-148 PIIHEELGTNL
+148 PIIHEDLGTNL

-168 DVDSAFAQAEVIVR
+168 DVDAAFAQAEVIVR
-182 QKFVN
+182 QEFVN

-196 PRCVVADWDSGRQ
+196 PRCVLAEWDAGNR
-209 LLTLW
+209 LLTIW

-229 MLHLPEHHI
+229 MLNLPENHV

-266 MTLNRPVKW
+266 MTLDRPVKW

-288 GRDQV
+288 GRDQI

-307 GLRYEVVADMGAYY
+307 GLRYDVIADMGAYY

-336 CGPYKIPAVR
+336 CGAYKIPAVR
-346 MTKKAVFTNKMST
+346 MTKKAVFTNKMCT

-382 KELGIDP
+382 KELGMDP
-389 AEIRRKNFIQPHQFP
+389 AEIRRKNFIPPDAFP

-435 KEQQQARQQGR
+435 KEQQEARKQGR
-446 FLGIGIS
+446 YIGIGIS

-463 SRAMP
+463 SKAMP

-485 VVLTGAHPHGQ
+485 IVLTGAHPHGQ

-504 IVVDELGVAPED
+504 IVAEELGVAPED
-516 VTVIHGDTEAVQYGI
+516 VMVIHGDTEKVQYGI

-539 AVGGTAVYQAAR
+539 AVGGTAVYMAAQ
-551 RVREKAC
+551 RVKEKAR

-563 LLGVRETEVELQ
+563 LLNVSEAEVEAR
-575 DGHFVVKSD
+575 DGTFVNRND
-584 PSKRVSFQQVA
+584 PSKFVTWQQIA
-595 AAAYDPKNFPPD
+595 QAAYDPKNYPPD
-607 MEPGLVATAFFE
+607 MEPGLVATAFYE

-641 EVTILRYVAVD
+641 EVKILRYVAVD
-652 DCGKVVNPML
+652 DCGKVVNPLL

-674 FGQAMMERCVY
+674 FGQAMMEQCVY

-696 TDYPIPKAHNAP
+696 LDYAIPKAHNAP

-713 RIETPSPVNPLGV
+713 RVETPSPVNPLGA

-764 RVWEAIRAAQ
+764 RVWHAIQKSR
-774 TLQP
+774 QP

>member
-1 MPKLVGQPLKRVED
+1 
-15 PRLISGKGQY
+15 
-25 VDDVQLPRMCYA
+25 MCYA

-46 ARLRNIDVSKAL
+46 ARIRHIDASKAL
-58 QAPGVVAVI
+58 QTPGVVTVI
-67 TGRDILG
+67 TGKDILG
-74 KVGPLPCVARPV
+74 KIGPLPCAAHPV
-86 PDLKTPTHYA
+86 PEMKMPTHYA

-122 ALELIEV
+122 ALDLIEV
-129 DYEELPSVTD
+129 DYEELPPVTD
-139 PEKALLPEA
+139 PQKALQPDA
-148 PIIHEELGTNL
+148 PIIHEDLGTNL

-168 DVDSAFAQAEVIVR
+168 DVDAAFAQAEVIVR
-182 QKFVN
+182 QEFVN

-196 PRCVVADWDSGRQ
+196 PRCVLAEWDAGNR
-209 LLTLW
+209 LLTIW

-229 MLHLPEHHI
+229 MLNLPENHV

-266 MTLNRPVKW
+266 MTLDRPVKW

-283 MASIH
+283 MASIQ
-288 GRDQV
+288 GRDQI

-307 GLRYEVVADMGAYY
+307 GLRYEVIADMGAYY

-336 CGPYKIPAVR
+336 CGAYKIPAVR
-346 MTKKAVFTNKMST
+346 MTKKAVFTNKMCT

-382 KELGIDP
+382 KELGMDP
-389 AEIRRKNFIQPHQFP
+389 AEIRRKNFIPPDAFP

-435 KEQQQARQQGR
+435 KEQQEARKQGR
-446 FLGIGIS
+446 YIGIGIS

-463 SRAMP
+463 SKAMP

-485 VVLTGAHPHGQ
+485 IVLTGAHPHGQ

-504 IVVDELGVAPED
+504 IVAEELGVAPED
-516 VTVIHGDTEAVQYGI
+516 VMVIHGDTEKVQYGI

-539 AVGGTAVYQAAR
+539 AVGGTAVYMAAQ
-551 RVREKAC
+551 RVKEKAR

-563 LLGVRETEVELQ
+563 LLNVSEAEVESR
-575 DGHFVVKSD
+575 DGTFVNRND
-584 PSKRVSFQQVA
+584 PSKFVTWQQIA
-595 AAAYDPKNFPPD
+595 QAAYDPKNYPPD
-607 MEPGLVATAFFE
+607 MEPGLVATAFYE

-641 EVTILRYVAVD
+641 EVKILRYVAVD
-652 DCGKVVNPML
+652 DCGKVVNPLL

-696 TDYPIPKAHNAP
+696 LDYAIPKAHNAP

-713 RIETPSPVNPLGV
+713 RVETPSPVNPLGA

-764 RVWEAIRAAQ
+764 RVWHAIQKSR
-774 TLQP
+774 QP